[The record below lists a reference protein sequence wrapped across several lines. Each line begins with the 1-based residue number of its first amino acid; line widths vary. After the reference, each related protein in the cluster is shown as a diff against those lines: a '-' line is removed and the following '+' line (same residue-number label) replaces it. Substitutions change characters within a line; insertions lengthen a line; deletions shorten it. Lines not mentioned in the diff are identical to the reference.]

1 MTARKPKPKPR
12 KASGPTLEQ
21 RVAELE
27 EITHFHNGAIVGLQA
42 CVSVDRKLEIAE
54 CMRRLDAL
62 ESRDRLR
69 DKSHDEP
76 VSNAGE
82 AIGQHFRIVGER
94 RRWWRFWRL
103 G

>member
-12 KASGPTLEQ
+12 KASIASARNDAITRSLSDLTATKLHHGIWLQDHENEIHALHQ
-21 RVAELE
+21 RIE
-27 EITHFHNGAIVGLQA
+27 
-42 CVSVDRKLEIAE
+42 
-54 CMRRLDAL
+54 AL
-62 ESRDRLR
+62 EARKDLR

-82 AIGQHFRIVGER
+82 AVGQHFRITGEVKRPWWKGWR
-94 RRWWRFWRL
+94 R

>member
-21 RVAELE
+21 RVATIEAAREYDGEWLE
-27 EITHFHNGAIVGLQA
+27 EIN
-42 CVSVDRKLEIAE
+42 K
-54 CMRRLDAL
+54 RLDAL
-62 ESRDRLR
+62 ESRDHLR

-82 AIGQHFRIVGER
+82 AIGQHFRITGEVKR
-94 RRWWRFWRL
+94 PWWRLLLIGR
-103 G
+103 GEA